1 MLYMAVVAAVVVVLA
16 AVEKEDV
23 IPMLSDLILSRLFLQ
38 IAFKLTAAKSPYT
51 ELQERISSMCRL
63 NK

>member
-38 IAFKLTAAKSPYT
+38 IAFKLTAVKSPLY
-51 ELQERISSMCRL
+51 
-63 NK
+63 